1 MCMHNL
7 ITGIQQAGIGVADA
21 KAAKLY
27 YRDLFGMDVQVFD
40 DNAEASLMAQ
50 YTGSQVHNRHAILS
64 LNMNGGGGFE
74 IWQFT
79 SRKASR
85 PIIDPQLGDIGI
97 FAIKI
102 KSPDVAA
109 AHNHFSHVPSVTVSG
124 LMDSPDDRKHFWL
137 KDELGNHFNIVE
149 GDEWFKSCKEICG
162 GVVGAVIGVSNM
174 QKANHFYKNVLG
186 INETI
191 YSGTAPML
199 DVPNHSIEGQTFHRV
214 LLKKQLSNKGAFSKL
229 LGSVQI
235 ELVEAKSREP
245 KKIFANRYWGDCGF
259 IHLCFDV
266 LQMDELKATCQQAGH
281 PFTVDSNNSFTMGQS
296 AGRFCYVEDYDGT
309 LIELVET
316 HKVPVFKKL
325 GIYFNLK
332 KRKHD
337 RPLPDWMI
345 NLLALNKIR

>member
-1 MCMHNL
+1 MSMHNL
-7 ITGIQQAGIGVADA
+7 ITGIQQAGIGVTDA
-21 KAAKLY
+21 KEVKLY
-27 YRDLFGMDVQVFD
+27 YRDLFGMNVQLFD
-40 DNAEASLMAQ
+40 DNAEASLMTK
-50 YTGSQVHNRHAILS
+50 YTGSQVHNRRAILS

-79 SRKASR
+79 SRKASH
-85 PIIDPQLGDIGI
+85 PIADPQLGDIGI

-102 KSPDVAA
+102 KSPDVEA
-109 AHNHFSHVPSVTVSG
+109 AHNYYSLIPSVTVSS

-137 KDELGNHFNIVE
+137 KDKFGNHFNIVE
-149 GDEWFKSCKEICG
+149 GDEWFKTCKEICG
-162 GVVGAVIGVSNM
+162 GVVGAVIGVTDM
-174 QKANHFYKNVLG
+174 QKAIHFYKDVLG
-186 INETI
+186 IHETV

-199 DVPNHSIEGQTFHRV
+199 DVPDKRVEGEIFHRV
-214 LLKKQLSNKGAFSKL
+214 LLKKQLANHGAFSKL

-235 ELVEAKSREP
+235 ELIEAKSLKP

-266 LQMDELKATCQQAGH
+266 LQMDELKEICLQAGY
-281 PFTVDSNNSFTMGQS
+281 PFTVDSKNSFSMGQS

-316 HKVPVFKKL
+316 HIVPVFKKL

-332 KRKHD
+332 KRKHN
-337 RPLPDWMI
+337 RPLPNWMI
-345 NLLALNKIR
+345 NLLAINKIR